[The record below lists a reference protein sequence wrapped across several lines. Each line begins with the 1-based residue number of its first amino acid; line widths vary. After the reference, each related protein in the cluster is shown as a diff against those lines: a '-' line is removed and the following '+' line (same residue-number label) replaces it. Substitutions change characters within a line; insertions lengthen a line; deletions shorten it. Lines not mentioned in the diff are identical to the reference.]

1 MVKRNV
7 DYFIDKIPEEY
18 RYRIQI
24 IGPDIGGKTIVK
36 YTNSCGHSSESTVKN
51 LSDRKRFDTC
61 KKCTV
66 SCRNE
71 SVEIDYLLRIN
82 TAYRDRVHDTGTGS
96 GYHRIVS
103 FVHPICGCK
112 VDYEIGHLA
121 RKKNLDKCKSC
132 ISSVTCKNRS
142 LTYQDFLDKI
152 PSRYRSLV
160 SLVEKFNGRHSIVDY
175 TFICGCSERLT
186 LNALIQKKN
195 FDTCSSCVH
204 PVCLSQSEMIDG
216 LKFIKT
222 PTIVSGY
229 PGNRTTIIHG
239 FCKICNSDIKDTFFN
254 LQQYYSRNSFE
265 CCKRC
270 NTKSNK
276 QIELFDFVKS
286 LDNNAIDNDMS
297 TIKFSP
303 DDSHYKELDILCSDK
318 KLAIEFNGLYYH
330 SDKYKN
336 DIQYHNKK
344 TLTCRGL
351 GISLF
356 HVWEDKWDTKKDII
370 KSMIR
375 YRLGAIHR
383 KIYARKTTIKELSKD
398 EAKSFFDKNH
408 LDGSVGNIKAFGL
421 FIDNELVQAVSVRKP
436 NNQSRKYSGYV
447 EIARMATLIDTIVV
461 GGESKLLS
469 AVEKWSKENLYLGI
483 LTYVDSDLGSTPGKR
498 WKFDYR
504 GETGVSY
511 FYIKHNIPQRISRQ
525 KVQAKN
531 GKSEKQ
537 LADELGLLRVNT
549 NTNMIYVYDF

>member
-1 MVKRNV
+1 MVKKNV
-7 DYFIDKIPEEY
+7 DYFIEKIPEEY

-24 IGPDIGGKTIVK
+24 VGSDIGGKTIVK
-36 YTNSCGHSSESTVKN
+36 YINVCGHSSESTVKN
-51 LSDRKRFDTC
+51 LSDRKQFDTC

-66 SCRNE
+66 SCRNK
-71 SVEIDYLLRIN
+71 SVDVDYLSRIIEV
-82 TAYRDRVHDTGTGS
+82 YRDRVHDTGIGS
-96 GYHRIVS
+96 GYHRVVS

-112 VDYEIGHLA
+112 VNYEIGHLA
-121 RKKNLDKCKSC
+121 RKKNLDRCKSC
-132 ISSVTCKNRS
+132 ISSSTCKNKS

-152 PSRYRSLV
+152 PARYRPLACLV
-160 SLVEKFNGRHSIVDY
+160 GKFNGRNSIVDY
-175 TFICGCSERLT
+175 TFLCGCSERFI
-186 LNALIQKKN
+186 LNALIQRKN
-195 FDTCSSCVH
+195 FDTCNFCVH
-204 PVCLSQSEMIDG
+204 PVCLSQSEMIDS
-216 LKFIKT
+216 LKFVKA
-222 PTIVSGY
+222 PTVVSGY

-239 FCKICNSDIKDTFFN
+239 CCKVCSSDIQDTFFN

-303 DDSHYKELDILCSDK
+303 NDSHYKELDILCLDNK
-318 KLAIEFNGLYYH
+318 FAIEFNGLYYH

-336 DIQYHNKK
+336 DRRYHNKK
-344 TLTCRGL
+344 TLACRDL

-356 HVWEDKWDTKKDII
+356 HIWEDKWDTKRDVI
-370 KSMIR
+370 KSMIK
-375 YRLGAIHR
+375 YRLG
-383 KIYARKTTIKELSKD
+383 KIGDKLYARKMQLKELLPEESKLFF
-398 EAKSFFDKNH
+398 EANH
-408 LDGSVGNIKAFGL
+408 LDGDVAMIKSFGL
-421 FIDNELVQAVSVRKP
+421 FFGNKLVQAVSVRKP
-436 NNQSRKYSGYV
+436 NNQSRKYVGYV
-447 EIARMATLIDTIVV
+447 EIARMATLIDTVVV

-469 AVEKWSKENLYLGI
+469 IVEKWAKENLYLGI
-483 LTYVDSDLGSTPGKR
+483 LTYVDSDLGSFPGKR

-511 FYIKHNIPQRISRQ
+511 FYTRHNVPQRISRQ

-531 GKSEKQ
+531 GKSEKH

-549 NTNMIYVYDF
+549 NTNMIYIYDF

>member
-7 DYFIDKIPEEY
+7 DYFIEKIPEKY
-18 RYRIQI
+18 RDRIEI
-24 IGPDIGGKTIVK
+24 VGSDIGGKTIVK
-36 YTNSCGHSSESTVKN
+36 YINPCGHSSESTVKN
-51 LSDRKRFDTC
+51 LSDRKQFYTC

-66 SCRNE
+66 SSRNE
-71 SVEIDYLLRIN
+71 SVEIDYLSRID
-82 TAYRDRVHDTGTGS
+82 TAYRDRVHDIGIGS
-96 GYHRIVS
+96 GYHRVVS
-103 FVHPICGCK
+103 FVHPVCGCK
-112 VDYEIGHLA
+112 VNYKIGHLA
-121 RKKNLDKCKSC
+121 RKKDLDRCKSC
-132 ISSVTCKNRS
+132 ISSLTCKNRS

-152 PSRYRSLV
+152 PASYRSLV
-160 SLVEKFNGRHSIVDY
+160 NLVGKFNGRHSIADY
-175 TFICGCSERLT
+175 TFPCGCSERLT
-186 LNALIQKKN
+186 LNALVQRNN
-195 FDTCSSCVH
+195 FDICGACVH
-204 PVCLSQSEMIDG
+204 PVCLSKSEMVDS
-216 LKFIKT
+216 LEFIKN
-222 PTIVSGY
+222 PAIVSGY

-239 FCKICNSDIKDTFFN
+239 FCKICNSDIEDTFFN
-254 LQQYYSRNSFE
+254 LQQYYSRNSFA

-286 LDNNAIDNDMS
+286 LDSNAVNNDMS
-297 TIKFSP
+297 TIKFSS
-303 DDSHYKELDILCSDK
+303 DDSHYKELDILCLNK
-318 KLAIEFNGLYYH
+318 KFAIEFNGLYYH
-330 SDKYKN
+330 SDKYKS
-336 DIQYHNKK
+336 DKRYHNKK
-344 TLTCRGL
+344 TLACRSL

-356 HVWEDKWDTKKDII
+356 HIWEDKWDTKKDII

-375 YRLGAIHR
+375 YRLG
-383 KIYARKTTIKELSKD
+383 KIDNRLYARKTQLRELLPEESKLFF
-398 EAKSFFDKNH
+398 EANH
-408 LDGSVGNIKAFGL
+408 LDGNVASIKSFGL
-421 FIDNELVQAVSVRKP
+421 FVGNKLIQAVSVRKP

-469 AVEKWSKENLYLGI
+469 AVEKWAKENLYLGI
-483 LTYVDSDLGSTPGKR
+483 LTYVDSDLGSSPGKR

-511 FYIKHNIPQRISRQ
+511 FYIKHNVPKRISRQ